1 MSLLVSNI
9 KFDIYFSTELIL
21 CINAFGHNFNSS
33 PFAFEASMS
42 HLQRSASLFASIIIA
57 FTCCSVT
64 LKQNNDYVFC
74 YFIYDYVLYSI
85 HMTICSVILLDTTC
99 RVICLSDLGI
109 ILAYYQDKTTL
120 ISLWYW
126 VSNCPC
132 NMPKY
137 NPGNMSRYYS
147 TKYHYRNLHDVY

>member
-1 MSLLVSNI
+1 MYS
-9 KFDIYFSTELIL
+9 STELIL
-21 CINAFGHNFNSS
+21 CINAFGHSFKSS

-42 HLQRSASLFASIIIA
+42 NLQRSASLFASIIIA

-64 LKQNNDYVFC
+64 LKQNNAYVFV

-85 HMTICSVILLDTTC
+85 HMTIFSVILLDTTC
-99 RVICLSDLGI
+99 RVICLS
-109 ILAYYQDKTTL
+109 YYQDKTTL

-126 VSNCPC
+126 VSNCPG

-137 NPGNMSRYYS
+137 YPGNMSKYYS
-147 TKYHYRNLHDVY
+147 TKYHYRTLHDVC